1 VASALGREAMRAA
14 RRARAEMGYGLD
26 GPLPDLLDA
35 IEGPGGAQVVVLD
48 LGEDVAGACIQRP
61 GLALL
66 FVNGGQAPV
75 RQRFTLA
82 HEFGHRRLGH
92 ASVVDRPADVF
103 GSGERD
109 DAEVAANYF
118 AAEFLVP
125 CEAARRWAAGR
136 AIGLDDVV
144 RLAAEYGVSA
154 RMARIRLETCG
165 VLADPR
171 LVARLDEEI
180 AANLHFALAAHLALP
195 DLRDGLAEAAAA
207 MPRLPAALRSRP
219 LGAVLAGDL
228 TIEQAAARSGVTPE
242 QLRRAL
248 RRMQLD
254 RLVPAG

>member
-1 VASALGREAMRAA
+1 
-14 RRARAEMGYGLD
+14 MGYGLD
-26 GPLPDLLDA
+26 GPLPDLLEA

-61 GLALL
+61 GLVLL

-103 GSGERD
+103 GGGVRD
-109 DAEVAANYF
+109 PAEVAANYF

-165 VLADPR
+165 ALDDPR

-180 AANLHFALAAHLALP
+180 AASLHFALAAHLALP
-195 DLRDGLAEAAAA
+195 DLRDGLAKAAAA

-228 TIEQAAARSGVTPE
+228 TVEQAAARSGVTPE

>member
-14 RRARAEMGYGLD
+14 RRARVEMGHGLD
-26 GPLPDLLDA
+26 DPLPDLLAA

-48 LGEDVAGACIQRP
+48 LGDDVAGACIQRA
-61 GLALL
+61 GLVLL
-66 FVNGGQAPV
+66 FVNGGQAPA

-82 HEFGHRRLGH
+82 HEFGHRRLGR

-103 GSGERD
+103 GGGDRD
-109 DAEVAANYF
+109 PAEIAANYF

-136 AIGLDDVV
+136 PLGLDDVV
-144 RLAAEYGVSA
+144 RLAAAYGVSA

-165 VLADPR
+165 ALRDAR
-171 LVARLDEEI
+171 LVARLDDEI
-180 AANLHFALAAHLALP
+180 AAGLHFGLAAHLGLN
-195 DLRDGLAEAAAA
+195 DVRDGLADAAAA
-207 MPRLPAALRSRP
+207 MPRLPPALRSTP
-219 LGAVLAGDL
+219 LGAVLARDL
-228 TIEQAAARSGVTPE
+228 TVEEAAARSGVSPE

-248 RRMQLD
+248 RRMRLD

>member
-1 VASALGREAMRAA
+1 MRAA
-14 RRARAEMGYGLD
+14 RRARVEMGYRLD
-26 GPLPDLLDA
+26 EPLPDLLAA

-61 GLALL
+61 GLALV
-66 FVNGGQAPV
+66 FVNGGQVPA

-103 GSGERD
+103 GGGERD
-109 DAEVAANYF
+109 PAEVAANYF

-125 CEAARRWAAGR
+125 CPAARRCAAGR

-144 RLAAEYGVSA
+144 RLAAEFGVSA

-165 VLADPR
+165 ALRDAR
-171 LVARLDEEI
+171 LIARLDDEI
-180 AANLHFALAAHLALP
+180 AGGLHLGLATHLGLN
-195 DLRDGLAEAAAA
+195 DLDDGLARAAAA
-207 MPRLPAALRSRP
+207 MPRLPPALRSTP

-228 TIEQAAARSGVTPE
+228 TVEEAAARSGVTPE

-248 RRMQLD
+248 RRMGLD

>member
-1 VASALGREAMRAA
+1 VASKLGREAMAAA
-14 RRARAEMGYGLD
+14 RRARVEMGFGLD
-26 GPLPDLLDA
+26 GPLPDLLGA

-48 LGEDVAGACIQRP
+48 LGAGVAGACIQRP
-61 GLALL
+61 GLVLL

-92 ASVVDRPADVF
+92 ANVVDRPVDVF
-103 GSGERD
+103 DARD
-109 DAEVAANYF
+109 DSEVAANYF

-136 AIGLDDVV
+136 ALGLDAVV

-165 VLADPR
+165 ALDDPR

-180 AANLHFALAAHLALP
+180 ADKLHFGLAAHLGLR
-195 DLRDGLAEAAAA
+195 DVRDGLAAAAAA
-207 MPRLPAALRSRP
+207 MPRLPPALHGSP
-219 LGAVLAGDL
+219 LGGLLAGDL
-228 TIEQAAARSGVTPE
+228 TLAQAAARSGRTPGE
-242 QLRRAL
+242 LRRAL
-248 RRMQLD
+248 ERMQLD
-254 RLVPAG
+254 RLVPSG